1 MHPGAHAA
9 AHPDKPALIM
19 AGSGES
25 VTYAQLDAEA
35 NRVSWVFREA
45 GLVPGDHVAWCLEN
59 HRNFLPL
66 AWGAY
71 YAGLIYTPISSRL
84 TTDEI
89 AYIVDNSGARAFI
102 TSRYKATQAAA
113 LVDRMDRVELK
124 LMMDGAIEGYGS
136 YEEAL
141 AAASPEPLDGRVAGV
156 DMLYSSGTTGR
167 PKGVLTAYEPVPIEE
182 AESVVAMMCVLLL
195 GMSEESVYLSPA
207 PMYHGA
213 PLRFTMAA
221 QIVGSTAVVME
232 RFDAAE
238 FLAAVER
245 HSVTHTQVVP
255 TMFVRML
262 KLPDEQRLAHDV
274 SSLTSV
280 LHAAAPCPVEAKQ
293 QMIEWWGPMISEYYA
308 GTEGNGFC
316 YCDSE
321 QWLAHPGSVGAP
333 INCEVHIV
341 DDVTGEEVPV
351 GDEGVVYFSGGNTFE
366 YHLDEEKTDNS
377 RLSNGWSTI
386 GDIGRVDDDG
396 FLYLTDRKAHMI
408 ISGGVNVYPQEAENL
423 LTMHPAVL
431 DVAVIGVPDDDLGE
445 VVKAVVQPMEM
456 PAGDEAASAL
466 ERELVDYCRASL
478 ASVKCPRTVDFR
490 EELPR
495 DQTGKLYK
503 RLLRDEYWQGRE
515 TRI

>member
-1 MHPGAHAA
+1 MYPGAHAA

-19 AGSGES
+19 AGSGET

-35 NRVSWVFREA
+35 NRVSRVLREA

-102 TSRYKATQAAA
+102 TSSYKAAQAAA

-182 AESVVAMMCVLLL
+182 LESVVAMMCVLLL

-245 HSVTHTQVVP
+245 YSVTHTQVVP

-274 SSLTSV
+274 SSLIER
-280 LHAAAPCPVEAKQ
+280 AAR
-293 QMIEWWGPMISEYYA
+293 GRS
-308 GTEGNGFC
+308 
-316 YCDSE
+316 
-321 QWLAHPGSVGAP
+321 LPGGGQAADDRLVGA
-333 INCEVHIV
+333 
-341 DDVTGEEVPV
+341 DDQ
-351 GDEGVVYFSGGNTFE
+351 
-366 YHLDEEKTDNS
+366 
-377 RLSNGWSTI
+377 
-386 GDIGRVDDDG
+386 RV
-396 FLYLTDRKAHMI
+396 LRRHRR
-408 ISGGVNVYPQEAENL
+408 QR
-423 LTMHPAVL
+423 VL
-431 DVAVIGVPDDDLGE
+431 
-445 VVKAVVQPMEM
+445 
-456 PAGDEAASAL
+456 
-466 ERELVDYCRASL
+466 
-478 ASVKCPRTVDFR
+478 
-490 EELPR
+490 
-495 DQTGKLYK
+495 
-503 RLLRDEYWQGRE
+503 LLRQRAVAGA
-515 TRI
+515 

>member
-1 MHPGAHAA
+1 MYPGAHAA

-19 AGSGES
+19 AGSGET

-35 NRVSWVFREA
+35 NRVSRVFREA

-195 GMSEESVYLSPA
+195 AMSEESVYLSPA

-321 QWLAHPGSVGAP
+321 QWLAHEGSVGAP

-341 DDVTGEEVPV
+341 DDATGEEAPA
-351 GDEGVVYFSGGNTFE
+351 GEEGVVYFSGGNSFE
-366 YHLDEEKTDNS
+366 YHLDEEKTGKS
-377 RLSNGWSTI
+377 RLPNGWSTL
-386 GDIGRVDDDG
+386 GDIGRVDADG

-456 PAGDEAASAL
+456 PAGERAASAL